1 MAKPSDPIWHQQRE
15 QEIARHILSLIQ
27 DKRFVV
33 DTLAGRKGVVTLDRQ
48 VVESDQSL
56 EVKRRMIDLG
66 SSDHALQRQLP
77 TGRTIDLVLK
87 QKKYWVFDRTIGQV
101 RLLCVPPTDALIR
114 GEAIAPMN
122 EREVRSALA
131 STPPP
136 LGRVPLTVV
145 LFSSAG
151 FTKEAQGLAD
161 RLAERTVI
169 LVEPNDAGGWS
180 VYGTPQTQA
189 VLDLLDP
196 EDAEGKRQRIRDAV
210 DAASPELSKSGLSAE
225 KVSTRLQLPLTR
237 VEEEFKR
244 IAADRRGLVAKRF
257 DGRLVLYRESAPP
270 PSGGSTMPILDKF
283 KSIFA
288 SSNDKKIAFLAERR
302 TQIAQQRDRVQEE
315 LHALEQHD
323 GELREQFKKTESP
336 LIRKRITTQMVQLQK
351 DLERKQQLTQMLN
364 QQANVVAAHLH
375 SLELIQQ
382 GQSIKL
388 PSGEELAEDAA
399 KAEEILAQVQA
410 DAELAGELTGG
421 VSMSG
426 LNSEEQAMYEQL
438 MKDAVPPA
446 GRTVAAPAASMP
458 VADRQAEPPATSSTK
473 TPAAPKRAEASPG

>member
-1 MAKPSDPIWHQQRE
+1 MPTPSDPIWHQQRE
-15 QEIARHILSLIQ
+15 QEIVRHFLALI
-27 DKRFVV
+27 DDRRFVI
-33 DTLAGRKGVVTLDRQ
+33 DTTSGRKSVVIADRQ
-48 VVESDQSL
+48 ILESDQSL

-77 TGRTIDLVLK
+77 TGRSVDVVLK
-87 QKKYWVFDRTIGQV
+87 QRKWWIFEGLTGQA
-101 RLLCVPPTDALIR
+101 RLLCIPPTDALIR
-114 GEAIAPMN
+114 GETPTPMT

-136 LGRVPLTVV
+136 TARVPMTIV

-151 FTKEAQGLAD
+151 FSKEARGLAD

-180 VYGTPQTQA
+180 VYGTPETQA

-196 EDAEGKRQRIRDAV
+196 EDAEGKRKRIRDAV
-210 DAASPELSKSGLSAE
+210 ESAGRDLGQSGLSAE
-225 KVSTRLQLPLTR
+225 KVATQLQLPLNR

-244 IAADRRGLVAKRF
+244 MAGERRGLVAKRF
-257 DGRLVLYRESAPP
+257 DGRLVIYRESQQP
-270 PSGGSTMPILDKF
+270 PSGGSTMPIIDKF
-283 KSIFA
+283 KSIFS
-288 SSNDKKIAFLAERR
+288 SSNEKKIAFLAERR

-336 LIRKRITTQMVQLQK
+336 LIKKRVTTQLVQLQK
-351 DLERKQQLTQMLN
+351 DLERKQQLMQMLN
-364 QQANVVAAHLH
+364 QQSNVVAAHLH

-410 DAELAGELTGG
+410 DAELAGELSGG
-421 VSMSG
+421 VSVSG
-426 LNSEEQAMYEQL
+426 MTSEEQAMYEQL
-438 MKDAVPPA
+438 MKDSGAAVAAEPQ
-446 GRTVAAPAASMP
+446 AAPAGP
-458 VADRQAEPPATSSTK
+458 VSQKADPAPAREPAKASST
-473 TPAAPKRAEASPG
+473 PKRAEASPG